1 MSSTI
6 LNSLKRGLG
15 YLLMTGLI
23 ISGGNFVYS
32 QYPKMT
38 EQVKKM
44 QTPYF
49 ESYQFIRRLAN
60 SILHTNFKR
69 YRVMKQERMRGIF
82 MMSYHIG
89 NIR

>member
-60 SILHTNFKR
+60 SSL
-69 YRVMKQERMRGIF
+69 YLA
-82 MMSYHIG
+82 
-89 NIR
+89 